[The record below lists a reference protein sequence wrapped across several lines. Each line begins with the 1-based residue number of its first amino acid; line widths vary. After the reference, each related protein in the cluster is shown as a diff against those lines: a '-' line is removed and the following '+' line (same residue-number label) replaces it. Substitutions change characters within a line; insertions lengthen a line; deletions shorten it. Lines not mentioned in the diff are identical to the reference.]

1 MNNYVLSPEALVMV
15 SGSSKGTQK
24 KYYENGYWYK
34 QNQLGME
41 GRVEY
46 LVSKLLECTNIS
58 DYVKYEECLVNGKP
72 GCRSANFLKED
83 ESFLSFQR
91 LYDIYHGGSLL
102 EQIMRIDSVD
112 ERVAFVVDFVEES
125 TGFCAKEY
133 LSKIITLDMITLNVD
148 RHFNN
153 LGVVVNG
160 KKDTYREAPIFDNG
174 AALLSNFSIFDPMDD
189 LGDCIDNAK
198 SMPFSSSFE
207 MQAKECGLGL
217 TIDYDG
223 VSDWL
228 KTLPSIRQAE
238 VLKRQIER
246 YKNAYELPSP
256 DSKELMALFT
266 KICRANDI
274 LCIPD
279 ECFKYLGELP
289 ERYEQ
294 LSLFDM

>member
-125 TGFCAKEY
+125 TGFYAKEY

-174 AALLSNFSIFDPMDD
+174 AALLGNRGMFYVEDSIE
-189 LGDCIDNAK
+189 DNIEKAHAL
-198 SMPFSSSFE
+198 PFSASFE
-207 MQAKECGLGL
+207 RQSQACGVGFAL
-217 TIDYDG
+217 DYDKML
-223 VSDWL
+223 D
-228 KTLPSIRQAE
+228 
-238 VLKRQIER
+238 VLDREPDSRERDVLRYQVER
-246 YKNAYELPSP
+246 YRGY
-256 DSKELMALFT
+256 
-266 KICRANDI
+266 
-274 LCIPD
+274 IP
-279 ECFKYLGELP
+279 KVG
-289 ERYEQ
+289 
-294 LSLFDM
+294 